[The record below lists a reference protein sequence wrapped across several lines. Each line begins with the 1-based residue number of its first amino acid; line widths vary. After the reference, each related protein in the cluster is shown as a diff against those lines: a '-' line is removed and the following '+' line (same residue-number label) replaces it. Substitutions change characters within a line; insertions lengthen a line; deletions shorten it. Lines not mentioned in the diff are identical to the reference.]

1 MMSHVKGRAA
11 PAFGCMSRKIPT
23 VVKAASVVVAAMALA
38 GCEHLDDR
46 PSHSAGW
53 SLLEPSQR
61 HPIMVSQQP
70 NTLAVPITRGSHGLA
85 PSQRAQ
91 LYSFLTRYRAQ
102 DGGNSK
108 IVISVPAGSA
118 NEVSAMHAV
127 ADMRPMLAEQG
138 FADSSV
144 TVEPY
149 HSDGSAQPPIKVSY
163 LRYVAEGPE
172 CGRWPDNLAET
183 KRNLNY
189 HNFGCAQQRNLAA
202 QIANP
207 ADLLGPR
214 TMDAAYADR
223 RATTFDKWV
232 AGNPSGATRS
242 QDEKA
247 TK

>member
-1 MMSHVKGRAA
+1 MMSKVKGRAA
-11 PAFGCMSRKIPT
+11 PAFGRTPRLATT
-23 VVKAASVVVAAMALA
+23 VLKFAAVATAALSVA
-38 GCEHLDDR
+38 GCESFDDR

-70 NTLAVPITRGSHGLA
+70 SSMSVQVARGSQGLA

-91 LYSFLTRYRAQ
+91 LYSFLTKYRAQ

-127 ADMRPMLAEQG
+127 ADMRPMLADQG
-138 FADSSV
+138 FSDASI

-149 HSDGSAQPPIKVSY
+149 HSEGSAQPPIRVSY
-163 LRYVAEGPE
+163 LRYIAEGPE
-172 CGRWPDNLAET
+172 CGRWPDNIAET

-207 ADLLGPR
+207 ADLVGPR

-223 RATTFDKWV
+223 RETTFGKYVKGDS
-232 AGNPSGATRS
+232 SGSTRTA
-242 QDEKA
+242 DEKA
-247 TK
+247 AR

>member
-1 MMSHVKGRAA
+1 MMSNVKGRAA
-11 PAFGCMSRKIPT
+11 PAFGCMSRAIPT
-23 VVKAASVVVAAMALA
+23 VVKAAAVTVAAMALA
-38 GCEHLDDR
+38 GCEHLEDR

-53 SLLEPSQR
+53 TLLEPSQR

-70 NTLAVPITRGSHGLA
+70 HSVAVQVNRGSQGLA

-118 NEVSAMHAV
+118 NEVAAMHAV

-138 FADSSV
+138 FADSAI

-183 KRNLNY
+183 KRNVNY

-214 TMDAAYADR
+214 TMDRADADR
-223 RATTFDKWV
+223 RQDTYEKWV
-232 AGNPSGATRS
+232 KGQVSGAPRS
-242 QDEKA
+242 GDERAAK
-247 TK
+247 